1 MKEYGVVIKNDGDG
15 IAVKMQNSF
24 SCEGCSACHI
34 SEEKDH
40 ILFIQQDFP
49 VRAGEKVEIE
59 IKPAFAVTSAL
70 LLFFL
75 PLVMLIVGYY
85 LFQNFLPL
93 FGIVLAYRG
102 IVGAFIGFILSYVF
116 IYFYDRHL
124 KNDSS
129 LKNVHISRII
139 K

>member
-1 MKEYGVVIKNDGDG
+1 MREYGVVIKNDSEG

-34 SEEKDH
+34 SEGKDH
-40 ILFIQQDFP
+40 IMLIRQESSVKP
-49 VRAGEKVEIE
+49 GEKVEIE
-59 IKPAFAVTSAL
+59 IKPAFAITSAL

-93 FGIVLAYRG
+93 SGVVLAYRG
-102 IVGAFIGFILSYVF
+102 ILGAFVGFIFSYIF
-116 IYFYDRHL
+116 IYLYDRHI
-124 KNDSS
+124 KNSS
-129 LKNVHISRII
+129 VNKTVQILRVIE
-139 K
+139 

>member
-1 MKEYGVVIKNDGDG
+1 MREYGVVIKNDADG

-24 SCEGCSACHI
+24 SCEGCSLCHI
-34 SEEKDH
+34 NEGKEH
-40 ILFIQQDFP
+40 ILFLQQDFP
-49 VRAGEKVEIE
+49 VRPGEKVEIE

-85 LFQNFLPL
+85 LFQYFLPSS
-93 FGIVLAYRG
+93 GVVRVYRG
-102 IVGAFIGFILSYVF
+102 IVGALVGFILSYVF

-124 KNDSS
+124 KNNASQ
-129 LKNVHISRII
+129 KNIQIKRII